1 MKNLKKIAALLLAM
15 ALVLSLFAA
24 CGNDS
29 GSSGSSTPE
38 SSTASGESSEEA
50 PESSEAST
58 GGDDGEIH
66 PMRIVQPGNL
76 PDRKSVV

>member
-58 GGDDGEIH
+58 GDDDGETCRTSTSRAS
-66 PMRIVQPGNL
+66 PPSM
-76 PDRKSVV
+76 KS